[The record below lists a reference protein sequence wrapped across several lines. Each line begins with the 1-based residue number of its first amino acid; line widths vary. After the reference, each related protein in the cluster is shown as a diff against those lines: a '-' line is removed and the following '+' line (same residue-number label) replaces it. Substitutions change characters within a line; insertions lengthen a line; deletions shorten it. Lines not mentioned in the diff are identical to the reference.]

1 MCVRKV
7 EIFTPKYADSS
18 AKIFTSQQN
27 RDIDKHYAF
36 LLVTPDRPQ
45 HKRRRQVLKTAV
57 RQVLKTAVRQV
68 LKTAVSMSEDLCLS
82 PRKPRVLFLSLPEM
96 LTSSDGFRAM
106 TSPWI
111 L

>member
-45 HKRRRQVLKTAV
+45 HKRGRQVLKTV
-57 RQVLKTAVRQV
+57 VSTGIEDCCKTG
-68 LKTAVSMSEDLCLS
+68 LEDCCKTGIEDCCIH
-82 PRKPRVLFLSLPEM
+82 V
-96 LTSSDGFRAM
+96 
-106 TSPWI
+106 
-111 L
+111 